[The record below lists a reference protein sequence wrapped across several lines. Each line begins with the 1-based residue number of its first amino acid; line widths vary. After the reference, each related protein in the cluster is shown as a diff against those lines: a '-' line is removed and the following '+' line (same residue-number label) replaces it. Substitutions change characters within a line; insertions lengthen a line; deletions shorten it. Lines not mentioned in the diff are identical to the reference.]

1 VRDTRVTSAREI
13 AFFQHERD
21 GVLTV
26 YPAADPA
33 GVPFPIARLFTLG
46 GVAAGGTRGHHAH
59 RACSQL
65 LACLAGRAELAIDD
79 GREQRRFVL
88 EHPARGVLVPPGL
101 WMVVTFAGPGTLVA
115 VFCDRPFE
123 ESDYLRE
130 RAEFLREKGLPGEG
144 SGAR

>member
-1 VRDTRVTSAREI
+1 MRDTRVSAAREI
-13 AFFQHERD
+13 AFAQHVRD

-26 YPAADPA
+26 YPAAEPG
-33 GVPFPIARLFTLG
+33 GVPFSIARLFTLG
-46 GVAAGGTRGHHAH
+46 GVAAGGTRGQHAHHA
-59 RACSQL
+59 CTQL
-65 LACLAGRAELAIDD
+65 LVCLAGRAELAVDD
-79 GREQRRFVL
+79 GRDERRFVL

-101 WMVVTFAGPGTLVA
+101 WMVLTFAGPGTLVA

-130 RAEFLREKGLPGEG
+130 RAAFLREKGLPGEG